1 MFGSLSKNF
10 KGSSWNDEQTAVN
23 YRLCSQ
29 RYLCYAGSKKHRRAK
44 PFAAVAALAGGEERP
59 LRQRGLSVGSA
70 RFRVQ
75 VPALASGPYLMQFGS
90 MAVSKTAH
98 RGSSPLARATMPR

>member
-10 KGSSWNDEQTAVN
+10 KGSAWNAEQTAVN

-44 PFAAVAALAGGEERP
+44 PFAAARGCWEVAVPRDVPHASEAVAALAGGRN
-59 LRQRGLSVGSA
+59 GLSGNGA
-70 RFRVQ
+70 FR
-75 VPALASGPYLMQFGS
+75 
-90 MAVSKTAH
+90 
-98 RGSSPLARATMPR
+98 